1 MANGALLRIGGRIIR
16 AMSHRI
22 GSCTVAPFDRHRRT
36 ALAWLVVAGAVGA
49 WCGHPARAQPL
60 ASLSAADAAAGV
72 RAALE
77 RGAAVAVDLLG
88 RPDGFLGN
96 PKVRIPL
103 PGFLEDAAPLLR
115 NLGQGRRVDELVT
128 AMNRAAEL
136 AVPQGRDI
144 LLNAV
149 RTMTL
154 TDARNILTGGDTAVT
169 DFFAGRTRAPL
180 TERFLPLVRQ
190 ATERVALAQKYN
202 DLAGRASRLGLLPP
216 QDADLPQYVTGKTLD
231 GLYLV
236 IGEEERKIRRDP
248 VGTGSQI
255 LQKVFGALR

>member
-1 MANGALLRIGGRIIR
+1 
-16 AMSHRI
+16 MSHRN
-22 GSCTVAPFDRHRRT
+22 GSCPVTDDRRRHT
-36 ALAWLVVAGAVGA
+36 ALALLALAGLGPGLAWRPAGA
-49 WCGHPARAQPL
+49 QTL
-60 ASLSAADAAAGV
+60 ASLSPADATAGV

-77 RGAAVAVDLLG
+77 RGAGLAVDLLG

-103 PGFLEDAAPLLR
+103 PGFLDDVAPLLR

-128 AMNRAAEL
+128 AMNRAAEM
-136 AVPQGRDI
+136 AVPLGRDI

-149 RTMTL
+149 RTMTV
-154 TDARNILTGGDTAVT
+154 TDAKNILTGGDTSVT
-169 DFFAGRTRAPL
+169 DFFAGRTRVPL
-180 TERFLPLVRQ
+180 AERFLPLVRQ
-190 ATERVALAQKYN
+190 TTERVALAQKYN
-202 DLAGRASRLGLLPP
+202 DLAGRASRLGLLQP

-248 VGTGSQI
+248 VATGSQI